1 MGQNRCRRSGRRA
14 CVTVNGR
21 VWNVGQPG
29 YSQSDRAA
37 VDAIAALV
45 GRRDCKCP
53 AVQHL
58 NATRR
63 NDAS

>member
-21 VWNVGQPG
+21 AWNVGQPG
-29 YSQSDRAA
+29 YSQSDVPLTRSPCWW
-37 VDAIAALV
+37 

>member
-21 VWNVGQPG
+21 AWNVGQPG

-37 VDAIAALV
+37 VDAIAPLV
-45 GRRDCKCP
+45 AAEG
-53 AVQHL
+53 L
-58 NATRR
+58 
-63 NDAS
+63 